1 MTAPHR
7 SPLIAIASTI
17 AIYVSLTSCARFN
30 EVQYSR
36 SQEYQFREKTIG
48 LLVVL
53 EGPEQKAL
61 DDGRIVRRSMAEEA
75 SEGYAAD
82 PIMLGGN
89 PLRGEFGNLVPPSN
103 VRNLT
108 DELEHSNYDGGKVVA
123 DIAANTADVMIE
135 HGFQVEIIPV
145 PNGDFALSE
154 SASLARERGCDL
166 LAVEI
171 VKLARSWN
179 VEQRYHAGSSSTLS
193 SSLRWQQQN
202 GGLAMVGMTM
212 FDLVTGSIVWEHDRR
227 EINASRIGPVL
238 GEIYSMNVANSRFPR
253 RPSEYQNWLYKQSAK
268 RAVHMLFATDSPRFH
283 WFPLS
288 TDSLVQTRQRQ
299 RYNVGDFVFAQPAS
313 ESSIWHLA
321 EVVTDDVEAALKVRW
336 MQNMWEPHA
345 RETKVERIATVPAT
359 TWPSIVWVRHKKN
372 LDYSAYRF
380 ERYDKRNG
388 YVYVSR
394 AGDVSQQTFLI
405 GRVGIIPTW
414 QDDSFE

>member
-1 MTAPHR
+1 MAPHR

-17 AIYVSLTSCARFN
+17 VICVSFMSCARFD

-61 DDGRIVRRSMAEEA
+61 DDGRIVRRSMAEES

-82 PIMLGGN
+82 PAMLGGN
-89 PLRGEFGNLVPPSN
+89 PLRAEFGNLVPPSN
-103 VRNLT
+103 VRSLT
-108 DELEHSNYDGGKVVA
+108 DELEHSNYDGGQVVA
-123 DIAANTADVMIE
+123 DIAANTANVMIE
-135 HGFQVEIIPV
+135 HGFQVEMIPV
-145 PNGDFALSE
+145 PNGKFGLSE
-154 SASLARERGCDL
+154 SASIARERGCDI

-179 VEQRYHAGSSSTLS
+179 VEQRYRDSGTSTLS

-227 EINASRIGPVL
+227 EIHASSIGPVL
-238 GEIYSMNVANSRFPR
+238 GENYTTNVANSRFPR
-253 RPSEYQNWLYKQSAK
+253 RPSEYQNWLYKRSAK
-268 RAVHMLFATDSPRFH
+268 RAVQMLFATDSPQFRCL
-283 WFPLS
+283 PLS
-288 TDSLVQTRQRQ
+288 SDSLLRTRQRQ
-299 RYNVGDFVFAQPAS
+299 RYDAGDFVFAQPAG
-313 ESSIWHLA
+313 ESNIWHLA
-321 EVVTDDVEAALKVRW
+321 EVVSDDDETVLKVRW

-345 RETKVERIATVPAT
+345 RETNVERMATVPAK

-414 QDDSFE
+414 QSDSFE